1 MRYLDLENWNR
12 KEHFDFYRQ
21 FEEPFFGVTVNVDI
35 TIAKASA
42 KELNTS
48 FFLYY
53 LHQSIKAINEIE
65 AFRYRITASNQVVI
79 HDKIDAGS
87 TVGRSD
93 GTFGFGYFPFSK
105 DYKAFEKMGKE
116 GIQYVQ
122 DSKGIMLSKPP
133 SGLDDI
139 IHYSVLKWIK
149 FTSFSH
155 ARAFGFKDSI
165 PKIMFGKAFQ
175 EGDKLLMPMSVHVHH
190 ALMDGF
196 HIGQYID
203 RFQYFLD
210 Q

>member
-1 MRYLDLENWNR
+1 MKYLDIENWNR
-12 KEHFDFYRQ
+12 REHFDFYRQ
-21 FEEPFFGVTVNVDI
+21 FEEPFFGVTVNMDV
-35 TIAKASA
+35 TIAKIKA

-53 LHQSIKAINEIE
+53 LHQSIKSINEIE
-65 AFRYRITASNQVVI
+65 AFRYRITEDNRVI
-79 HDKIDAGS
+79 VHDKIDAGS
-87 TVGRSD
+87 TVARAD

-105 DYKAFEKMGKE
+105 EYEVFEKTGKE
-116 GIQYVQ
+116 SIRYVRN
-122 DSKGIMLSKPP
+122 SKGIMLSKPP

-155 ARAFGFKDSI
+155 ARAFKVKDSI
-165 PKIMFGKAFQ
+165 PKIMFGKTFQ
-175 EGDKLLMPMSVHVHH
+175 EGDKLLIPMSVHVHH

-196 HIGQYID
+196 HLSQYID
-203 RFQYFLD
+203 RFQVLLN